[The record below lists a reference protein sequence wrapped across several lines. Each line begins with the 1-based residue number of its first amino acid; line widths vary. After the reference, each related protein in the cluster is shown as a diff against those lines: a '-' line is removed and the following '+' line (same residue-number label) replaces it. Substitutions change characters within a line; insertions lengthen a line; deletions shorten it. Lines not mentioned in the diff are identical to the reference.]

1 MKKNNNNSGW
11 CIIIYGFSGSGK
23 TQISK
28 KIKNKIESL
37 LGKTII
43 FDGDEIRDFFSKIG
57 LKFGYKLSDRDKTVI
72 PKLELLNL
80 ILRQNIN
87 IIYPTIFL
95 NKLAIKKWTKGID
108 NLIKIYIKS
117 DIRDIIKFG
126 SKKKIY
132 KNKNV
137 VGLDIKPVY
146 PKKPHIIVENNFKK
160 DTLFLS
166 KEVSKKLNKIF
177 KKK

>member
-28 KIKNKIESL
+28 EIKNKIESL

-43 FDGDEIRDFFSKIG
+43 FDGDEVRDFFSKIG
-57 LKFGYKLSDRDKTVI
+57 LKFGYKLSDRDKTVV

-87 IIYPTIFL
+87 
-95 NKLAIKKWTKGID
+95 
-108 NLIKIYIKS
+108 
-117 DIRDIIKFG
+117 
-126 SKKKIY
+126 
-132 KNKNV
+132 
-137 VGLDIKPVY
+137 
-146 PKKPHIIVENNFKK
+146 
-160 DTLFLS
+160 
-166 KEVSKKLNKIF
+166 
-177 KKK
+177 

>member
-1 MKKNNNNSGW
+1 MKKNNNNFGW

-28 KIKNKIESL
+28 KIKNKIERL
-37 LGKTII
+37 LGETII
-43 FDGDEIRDFFSKIG
+43 FDGDEVRDFFSKIG
-57 LKFGYKLSDRDKTVI
+57 LKFGYKLSDRDKTVV

-108 NLIKIYIKS
+108 NLIKIYIKC
-117 DIRDIIKFG
+117 DIKDIIKYG

-132 KNKNV
+132 QRKNV

-146 PKKPHIIVENNFKK
+146 PKKPHITVVNDFKK

-166 KEVSKKLNKIF
+166 KEISKKIKKIF
-177 KKK
+177 KK

>member
-1 MKKNNNNSGW
+1 MKKNNINSGW

-23 TQISK
+23 TTTSK

-43 FDGDEIRDFFSKIG
+43 LDGDNVRGFFSKIG
-57 LKFGYKLSDRDKTVI
+57 LKFGYTLSENNKTVI

-95 NKLAIKKWTKGID
+95 NKLAIEKFTKGID
-108 NLIKIYIKS
+108 NLIKIYIKC
-117 DIRDIIKFG
+117 DIKDIIKYGF
-126 SKKKIY
+126 KKEIY
-132 KNKNV
+132 KKKNV
-137 VGLDIKPVY
+137 VGVDIKPVY
-146 PKKPHIIVENNFKK
+146 PKNPHVTIVNDFKN
-160 DTLFLS
+160 DLSFLS
-166 KEVSKKLNKIF
+166 NEMLKKTKKIL
-177 KKK
+177 KKN

>member
-11 CIIIYGFSGSGK
+11 CIIIYGFRDQEK
-23 TQISK
+23 HK
-28 KIKNKIESL
+28 FLKNKIKSRVYQV
-37 LGKTII
+37 KII
-43 FDGDEIRDFFSKIG
+43 FDGDEVRDFFSKVG

-108 NLIKIYIKS
+108 NLIKIYIKC
-117 DIRDIIKFG
+117 DIENIIRYG

-132 KNKNV
+132 QRKNV

-146 PKKPHIIVENNFKK
+146 PKKPHITVVNDFKK

-166 KEVSKKLNKIF
+166 KEISKKIKKIF
-177 KKK
+177 KK